1 MPLFFY
7 KFFIFFINYNSMYI
21 YLYLG
26 LVMGKTSKSF
36 NQYIE
41 EHDLLKNA
49 NKLAHRYMSVLKRR
63 EKGKTMYN
71 HVFEVAKH
79 VYDAGVLNVDIIA
92 AAFLHDIVEDS
103 EKSMEKD
110 ISLKIPITVEYLKK
124 EFNSTVANIVENLS
138 NISSQKLEKDYRKK
152 LNIDK
157 GDNFKYQLKR
167 MNYVKGFMKH
177 LLEAVKLNIL
187 ESLFLI
193 KFFDRFHNMQT
204 LQYHGNPHKQNM
216 IAKETLDIY
225 IPLFYMVKQIPVEY
239 IYTMESVAFHY
250 MYPDIYDH
258 RLRYI
263 EQNEEK
269 FQKEFDFLKEYITKN
284 YKNLDII
291 AKKRSFYR
299 LHLTKSNF
307 AGVNYAIYEIIII
320 SKEPGY
326 EEYDKLPP
334 LESESIKKDTEK
346 RLYNIMVDLIHLSL
360 KGSKRS
366 NRHYLIQN
374 DAFKYS
380 LNFHYAQAY
389 LRPLPAMRI
398 NLYSNKNKLMFQLN
412 LTTSNKFKA
421 YNKRRDIK
429 DWVKDLKS
437 VEEHLVSKKSTK
449 ETYEK
454 IRMDFL
460 KPVTLYTPKGDYYHL
475 PANATLRDFAFR
487 IHSKLGI
494 IGDYALVNQVEEVDL
509 NKKVAGYHGNI
520 IEIVTQREE
529 KEFEKI
535 NFSKIYSEIEL
546 ASSERK
552 TDDFVKKYLKEN
564 FGEEMSSK
572 KMTKLIT
579 MFKKEFEKKF
589 TRRDTRY

>member
-1 MPLFFY
+1 
-7 KFFIFFINYNSMYI
+7 
-21 YLYLG
+21 
-26 LVMGKTSKSF
+26 MGETSKSF
-36 NQYIE
+36 NHYIE
-41 EHDLLKNA
+41 EHDALKRA

-79 VYDAGVLNVDIIA
+79 VYDAGVHDVNIIV

-103 EKSMEKD
+103 EKSLEKSPD
-110 ISLKIPITVEYLKK
+110 LKVPVTVEYLKK

-152 LNIDK
+152 LNINKD
-157 GDNFKYQLKR
+157 DNLKYELKR

-193 KFFDRFHNMQT
+193 KFFDRYHNMQT

-225 IPLFYMVKQIPVEY
+225 IPLFYMVKQIPIEY
-239 IYTMESVAFHY
+239 IYRMESIAFHY

-263 EQNEEK
+263 EQNGERFK
-269 FQKEFDFLKEYITKN
+269 SEFNFLKKYINDN
-284 YKNLDII
+284 YENIDVI
-291 AKKRSFYR
+291 AKERSFYR

-307 AGVNYAIYEIIII
+307 LGVNYAIYEIIII
-320 SKEPGY
+320 SKEPTY
-326 EEYDKLPP
+326 QEYDALDPE
-334 LESESIKKDTEK
+334 ESNRIKKETEK
-346 RLYNIMVDLIHLSL
+346 RLYNVMVDLIHLSL

-366 NRHYLIQN
+366 NRHYLLQN

-412 LTTSNKFKA
+412 LTTSNKYEA
-421 YNKRRDIK
+421 YSKRRDIK
-429 DWVKDLKS
+429 TWVKDLKS

-454 IRMDFL
+454 LRMDFL

-475 PANATLRDFAFR
+475 PSNATLRDFAFR
-487 IHSKLGI
+487 IHSNLGV
-494 IGDYALVNQVEEVDL
+494 IGEYALVNQVEEVEL
-509 NKKVAGYHGNI
+509 NKRVVEYHGNI
-520 IEIVTQREE
+520 IEIVTSKRE
-529 KEFEKI
+529 KAFEEI

-564 FGEEMSSK
+564 FGENMSTE
-572 KMTKLIT
+572 KMSKLISI
-579 MFKKEFEKKF
+579 FKKEIEKKF
-589 TRRDTRY
+589 IRRDTRY